1 VLLTLIV
8 ATVAAVGF
16 SFLDGESAGG
26 GGGGPA
32 TSATTPE
39 RPNIVLILTD
49 DMRTDELQYMPSTRR
64 LLADHGTSYT
74 GAISPHPMCCPARAE
89 LVTGQYAQNNGVK
102 HNLGPFGG
110 VHALRHP
117 NDNIGVWMQR
127 AGYRTGYHGKFLN
140 GYSRAFGRVA
150 GWDVWDPIVAGT
162 TYLYWRSVWFDGDSY
177 HHRYITHVTAERT
190 TSMLDTLDR
199 GRAPFFM
206 VVNHT
211 APHARTGDV
220 VKKPAY
226 EPRYGH
232 LFDDLQPDFTRKP
245 SYFAKDPAL
254 PHDLYD
260 RTFDRKDELV
270 RARARAR
277 ALRSVDDD
285 VRLLVHQLAA
295 AGELDNT
302 YIVFTSDNG
311 FVLGEHGLHGKNL
324 MIDESLDVPLIVR
337 GPGIPAGAVNRT
349 PVTLV
354 DLAAT
359 FLHWGHAVPSA
370 ARPSDGLPI
379 TEPSALARRDTIL
392 VQAGDSS
399 RADHGWWY
407 RGVDTRRYL
416 YAVHPRDPSVGVLF
430 DRDRDPFALHD
441 VLHDPAYAPVR
452 REMAHRLAVLENC
465 SGAGCNRVFGPVPD
479 PLPERKRSGGA
490 RGPTRL
496 AGRAR

>member
-1 VLLTLIV
+1 MLPALLAATIAVLGLTFLQA
-8 ATVAAVGF
+8 AT
-16 SFLDGESAGG
+16 LPDGGEGT
-26 GGGGPA
+26 PE
-32 TSATTPE
+32 ATTQQPAD

-49 DMRTDELQYMPSTRR
+49 DMRTDELQYMPFTRR
-64 LLADHGTSYT
+64 FLADRGTTYT
-74 GAISPHPMCCPARAE
+74 HAISPHPMCCPARAE

-110 VHALRHP
+110 VYALRHP
-117 NDNIGVWMQR
+117 DDNIGAWLQR

-150 GWDVWDPIVAGT
+150 GWNVWDPIVAGT
-162 TYLYWRSVWFDGDSY
+162 TYLYWRSEWFDGDSY
-177 HHRYITHVTAERT
+177 DHRYITHVTAERT
-190 TSMLDTLDR
+190 KDMLDRLDT

-226 EPRYGH
+226 EPRYAH
-232 LFDDLQPDFTRKP
+232 LYDHLKPDFTHKP
-245 SYFAKDPAL
+245 SYFADDPAL
-254 PHDLYD
+254 PRDLFD
-260 RTFDRKDELV
+260 SSFDRKDELV

-285 VRLLVHQLAA
+285 VRLLVRQLQA
-295 AGELDNT
+295 AGELDDT
-302 YIVFTSDNG
+302 YLVFTSDNG
-311 FVLGEHGLHGKNL
+311 FLLGEHGLHGKNL

-337 GPGIPAGAVNRT
+337 GPGIAEGAVDDT

-359 FLHWGHAVPSA
+359 FLDWAGAKPSA

-379 TEPSALARRDTIL
+379 TDPAALAGRDTLL
-392 VQAGDSS
+392 VQAGDSV

-407 RGVDTRRYL
+407 RGVETDRYL

-430 DRDRDPFALHD
+430 DRERDPYGLHD
-441 VLHDPAYAPVR
+441 VLKDPRYAPVR
-452 REMAHRLAVLENC
+452 EELARRLAVLEHC
-465 SGAGCNRVFGPVPD
+465 AGPDCNQVFGPVPE
-479 PLPERKRSGGA
+479 PLP
-490 RGPTRL
+490 GPAPRH
-496 AGRAR
+496 RVHRHR

>member
-1 VLLTLIV
+1 MLPALLAVTIAAIGLTFLQA
-8 ATVAAVGF
+8 ATVPDGGSAPAA
-16 SFLDGESAGG
+16 A
-26 GGGGPA
+26 
-32 TSATTPE
+32 TPE
-39 RPNIVLILTD
+39 RPNIVLVLTD
-49 DMRTDELQYMPSTRR
+49 DMRTDELRYMPFTRR
-64 LLADHGTSYT
+64 LLADKGTTYT
-74 GAISPHPMCCPARAE
+74 HAISPHPMCCPARAE

-110 VHALRHP
+110 VYALRHP
-117 NDNIGVWMQR
+117 NDNIGVWLQD

-150 GWDVWDPIVAGT
+150 GWNVWDPIVAGT

-177 HHRYITHVTAERT
+177 RHRYITHVTAERT
-190 TSMLDTLDR
+190 KAMLDRLDR

-232 LFDDLQPDFTRKP
+232 LYEHLKPGFTRKP
-245 SYFAKDPAL
+245 SYFAADPAL
-254 PHDLYD
+254 PKDLFD
-260 RTFDRKDELV
+260 SSFDRKDELV

-285 VRLLVHQLAA
+285 VRRLVQQLKA
-295 AGELDNT
+295 AGELDDT
-302 YIVFTSDNG
+302 YLVFTSDNG
-311 FVLGEHGLHGKNL
+311 FLLGEHGLHGKNL
-324 MIDESLDVPLIVR
+324 MIDESLEVPLIVR
-337 GPGIPAGAVNRT
+337 GPGIAEDAVDDT

-359 FLHWGHAVPSA
+359 FLDWAGAKPSA

-379 TEPSALARRDTIL
+379 TDPQALAGRDTLL
-392 VQAGDSS
+392 VQAGDAV

-407 RGVDTRRYL
+407 RGVDTDRYL

-430 DRDRDPFALHD
+430 DRERDPYALHD
-441 VLHDPAYAPVR
+441 VLHDPRYAPVR
-452 REMAHRLAVLENC
+452 KELARRLAVLERC
-465 SGAGCNRVFGPVPD
+465 SGADCNQVFGPVPD
-479 PLPERKRSGGA
+479 PLPGPAPR
-490 RGPTRL
+490 RGHDR
-496 AGRAR
+496 RHQR